1 MSNIYLL
8 KKAICHKATGIKV
21 NALASPTND
30 AERIKHKAHFSFKFY
45 GNRRTVYK
53 LTTEADR
60 NTMQGIVSF
69 TATPGV
75 LECGNMET
83 AIHNRGKSA
92 IYTGL
97 GKAMVALCCKISFD
111 NGMDGFISFESKGRL
126 TAYYARMGAK
136 NLTQTRMYIN
146 ETKARKLME
155 QYF

>member
-1 MSNIYLL
+1 MIASYLL
-8 KKAICHKATGIKV
+8 KKAIVHKATGIKIDIF
-21 NALASPTND
+21 ASPTND
-30 AERIKHKAHFSFKFY
+30 TELIKHKAHFSFKFY
-45 GNRRTVYK
+45 GSKRTIYK
-53 LTTEADR
+53 LTTEADK
-60 NTMQGIVSF
+60 NIIQGIVSF
-69 TATPGV
+69 TITPGV

-111 NGMDGFISFESKGRL
+111 NGMDGFITFESKGTL

-136 NLTQTRMYIN
+136 NLTHTRMYIDDI
-146 ETKARKLME
+146 KARKLIE